1 MPRTAWH
8 VIFSEVVTDKAPS
21 DVEVKAEVPLSTEGQ
36 RADLLLLRRTER
48 PAGSGQVL
56 RRLWSLFERVALVEF
71 KSEARPVRRGDV
83 SRLLGYVHQY
93 QAPLAASLQLRQ
105 MAAVLVVIDR
115 TPTLGREW
123 RDMGLRR
130 VAIAPGYD
138 RIEGALVPMYVAVLR
153 ELVQAAPEQEGLL
166 TTVIANMLSNQA
178 ARWLSEHARN
188 VMANLDPP
196 QDGYDEV
203 WARMW
208 ATMPPHLL
216 EWAMNQVPPEL
227 RLAGLAPEQRLVGL
241 APEQRLAGLAPE
253 LRLAGLDDAHAVLAL
268 PLGALRGLSP
278 EYIESLPD
286 DVRAEI
292 KRRLA
297 QP

>member
-21 DVEVKAEVPLSTEGQ
+21 DVEVKVEVTLTTEGQ
-36 RADLLLLRRTER
+36 RADLLLLRRIER
-48 PAGSGQVL
+48 PTGSGQVL
-56 RRLWSLFERVALVEF
+56 RRLWSLFDRAALVEF
-71 KSEARPVRRGDV
+71 KSEARPVRRGDG

-93 QAPLAASLQLRQ
+93 QAPLAGSLQLRQ

-115 TPTLGREW
+115 TPALGREW

-130 VAIAPGYD
+130 VAMAPGYD
-138 RIEGALVPMYVAVLR
+138 RIEGALVPMYVVVLR
-153 ELVQAAPEQEGLL
+153 EVVQAAPEQEGLL

-178 ARWLSEHARN
+178 AQWLSEHARN
-188 VMANLDPP
+188 VMANMDPS
-196 QDGYDEV
+196 QDGYDAA

-216 EWAMNQVPPEL
+216 AWAMNQVPPEM
-227 RLAGLAPEQRLVGL
+227 
-241 APEQRLAGLAPE
+241 
-253 LRLAGLDDAHAVLAL
+253 RLAGLDAAHAVLAL
-268 PLGALRGLSP
+268 PLELLRALS
-278 EYIESLPD
+278 ESYVESLPD
-286 DVRAEI
+286 DVREVI